1 MFTLGHAHG
10 TALALI
16 NIAAGL
22 TSRSL
27 ANGEMRPSTSFSLI
41 WATVLI
47 PGGFFLG
54 GLVTYGGDPGL
65 GVWLVPIGALLL
77 LYAVGRFA
85 LDLPKK

>member
-10 TALALI
+10 AALSLI

-22 TSRSL
+22 TSR
-27 ANGEMRPSTSFSLI
+27 AMMNGQLRRSTSFCLI

-54 GLVTYGGDPGL
+54 GFATFGGDPGL
-65 GVWLVPIGALLL
+65 GVWLVPIGAILL
-77 LYAVGRFA
+77 LYAVGCFA
-85 LDLPKK
+85 FDIPK